1 MISENNKVALITG
14 GARGIGKSI
23 VLNMARNNYDII
35 INYNQSYEAAN
46 ELAKEV
52 NNISDSKVK
61 VIQADVS
68 EELEVQKMFLEISN
82 EFSGVD
88 VLINNAGITKDGL
101 SMRMKTEDWDS
112 VINTN
117 LRGSYLCS
125 QNAIKSM
132 MSNRWGRI
140 INISSVIGL
149 HGNLGQS
156 NYAAS
161 KAGLIG
167 LTKSM
172 SKELASRN
180 ITVNAI
186 APGFIKTEMVET
198 ISEKMQEGI
207 LSRISMNRFGES
219 DDVAFLVEFLASE
232 KASYITGQVITVDG
246 GLTSAL

>member
-1 MISENNKVALITG
+1 MTSENNKVALITG

-35 INYNQSYEAAN
+35 INYNQSHEAAN

-68 EELEVQKMFLEISN
+68 QELEVQKMFLEISN

-172 SKELASRN
+172 SKELA
-180 ITVNAI
+180 
-186 APGFIKTEMVET
+186 
-198 ISEKMQEGI
+198 
-207 LSRISMNRFGES
+207 
-219 DDVAFLVEFLASE
+219 
-232 KASYITGQVITVDG
+232 
-246 GLTSAL
+246 

>member
-1 MISENNKVALITG
+1 MANENKKVVLVTG
-14 GARGIGKSI
+14 GARGIGRSI
-23 VLNMARNNYDII
+23 VLNMSKNNYDII
-35 INYNQSYEAAN
+35 INYNQSHVAAN
-46 ELAKEV
+46 DLAKEV
-52 NNISDSKVK
+52 KNISDSKIK
-61 VIQADVS
+61 VVQADVS
-68 EELEVQKMFLEISN
+68 NESQVQKMFLEISQ

-101 SMRMKTEDWDS
+101 SMRMKIEDWDS

-117 LRGSYLCS
+117 LRGSFLCS
-125 QNAIKSM
+125 QASIKSM

-156 NYAAS
+156 NYSAS
-161 KAGLIG
+161 KSGLIG

-198 ISEKMQEGI
+198 ISEKIQEGI

-219 DDVAFLVEFLASE
+219 EDVAYLVEFLASE
-232 KASYITGQVITVDG
+232 KANYITGQVITVDG
-246 GLTSAL
+246 GLAL

>member
-1 MISENNKVALITG
+1 MTNENKKVVLVTG
-14 GARGIGKSI
+14 GARGIGRSI
-23 VLNMARNNYDII
+23 VLNMSKNNYDII
-35 INYNQSYEAAN
+35 INYNQSHVAAN
-46 ELAKEV
+46 DLAKEV
-52 NNISDSKVK
+52 KNISDSKIK
-61 VIQADVS
+61 VVQADVS
-68 EELEVQKMFLEISN
+68 NESQVQKMFLEISQ

-101 SMRMKTEDWDS
+101 SMRMKIEDWDS

-117 LRGSYLCS
+117 LRGSFLCS
-125 QNAIKSM
+125 QAAIKSM
-132 MSNRWGRI
+132 MSNRWGRV

-156 NYAAS
+156 NYSAS
-161 KAGLIG
+161 KSGLIG

-198 ISEKMQEGI
+198 ISEKIQEGI

-219 DDVAFLVEFLASE
+219 EDVAYLVEFLASE
-232 KASYITGQVITVDG
+232 KANYITGQVITVDG
-246 GLTSAL
+246 GLAL

>member
-1 MISENNKVALITG
+1 MSSENKKVVLVTG
-14 GARGIGKSI
+14 GARGIGRSI
-23 VLNMARNNYDII
+23 VLNMSKNNYDII
-35 INYNQSYEAAN
+35 INYNQSAVAAN
-46 ELAKEV
+46 DLAKEV
-52 NNISDSKVK
+52 KNISDSKIQV
-61 VIQADVS
+61 VQADVS
-68 EELEVQKMFLEISN
+68 NESQVQKMFLEISQ

-88 VLINNAGITKDGL
+88 VLINNAGITKDAL
-101 SMRMKTEDWDS
+101 SMRMKIEDWDN

-117 LRGSYLCS
+117 LRGSFLCS
-125 QNAIKSM
+125 QAAIKSM

-140 INISSVIGL
+140 INISSVIGI

-156 NYAAS
+156 NYSAS
-161 KAGLIG
+161 KSGLIG

-198 ISEKMQEGI
+198 ISEKIQEGI

-219 DDVAFLVEFLASE
+219 EDVAYLVEFLASE
-232 KASYITGQVITVDG
+232 KANYITGQVITVDG
-246 GLTSAL
+246 GLAL

>member
-35 INYNQSYEAAN
+35 INYNQSHEAAN

-68 EELEVQKMFLEISN
+68 KELEVQKMFLEISN

-125 QNAIKSM
+125 QIAIKSM

-198 ISEKMQEGI
+198 VSEKMQEGI

-246 GLTSAL
+246 GLAL

>member
-1 MISENNKVALITG
+1 MTSENNKVALITG

-246 GLTSAL
+246 GLAL

>member
-1 MISENNKVALITG
+1 MIIENNKVALITG

-35 INYNQSYEAAN
+35 INYNQSHEAAN

-101 SMRMKTEDWDS
+101 SMRMKTQDWDS

-246 GLTSAL
+246 GLAL

>member
-1 MISENNKVALITG
+1 MTSENNKVALITG

-35 INYNQSYEAAN
+35 INYNQSHEAAN

-68 EELEVQKMFLEISN
+68 QELEVQKMFLEISN

-246 GLTSAL
+246 GLAL

>member
-1 MISENNKVALITG
+1 MTGVDKKIALITG

-23 VLNMARNNYDII
+23 VLNMAKNNYDII
-35 INYNQSYEAAN
+35 LNYNQSQESAN
-46 ELAKEV
+46 ALAKEV
-52 NNISDSKVK
+52 ENISNSKVK
-61 VIQADVS
+61 VVQADVS
-68 EELEVQKMFLEISN
+68 KELEVQKMFLEISE

-101 SMRMKTEDWDS
+101 SMRMKIEDWDS

-125 QNAIKSM
+125 QLAIKSM

-149 HGNLGQS
+149 HGNTGQS
-156 NYAAS
+156 NYSAS

-198 ISEKMQEGI
+198 ISEKMKEGI

-219 DDVAFLVEFLASE
+219 DDVAYLVEFLASE

-246 GLTSAL
+246 GLAL

>member
-1 MISENNKVALITG
+1 MSSENKKVVLVTG
-14 GARGIGKSI
+14 GARGIGRSI
-23 VLNMARNNYDII
+23 VLNMSKNNYDII
-35 INYNQSYEAAN
+35 INYNQSAVAAN
-46 ELAKEV
+46 DLAKEV
-52 NNISDSKVK
+52 KNISDSKIK
-61 VIQADVS
+61 VVQADVS
-68 EELEVQKMFLEISN
+68 NESQVQKMFLEISQ

-88 VLINNAGITKDGL
+88 VLINNAGITKDAL
-101 SMRMKTEDWDS
+101 SMRMKIEDWDN

-117 LRGSYLCS
+117 LRGSFLCS
-125 QNAIKSM
+125 QAAIKSM

-140 INISSVIGL
+140 INISSVIGI

-156 NYAAS
+156 NYSAS
-161 KAGLIG
+161 KSGLIG

-198 ISEKMQEGI
+198 ISEKIQEGI

-219 DDVAFLVEFLASE
+219 EDVAYLVEFLASE
-232 KASYITGQVITVDG
+232 KANYITGQVITVDG
-246 GLTSAL
+246 GLAL

>member
-1 MISENNKVALITG
+1 MTSENNKVALITG

-186 APGFIKTEMVET
+186 APGFIKTET

-246 GLTSAL
+246 GLAL

>member
-1 MISENNKVALITG
+1 MTGVDKKIALITG

-23 VLNMARNNYDII
+23 VLNMAKNNYDII
-35 INYNQSYEAAN
+35 LNYNQSQESAN
-46 ELAKEV
+46 ALAKEV
-52 NNISDSKVK
+52 ENISNSKVK
-61 VIQADVS
+61 VVQADVS
-68 EELEVQKMFLEISN
+68 KELEVQKMFLEISQ

-101 SMRMKTEDWDS
+101 SMRMKIEDWDS

-125 QNAIKSM
+125 QLAIKSM

-149 HGNLGQS
+149 HGNAGQS
-156 NYAAS
+156 NYSAS

-219 DDVAFLVEFLASE
+219 DDVAYLVEFLASE

-246 GLTSAL
+246 GLAL

>member
-1 MISENNKVALITG
+1 MIIENNKVALITG

-68 EELEVQKMFLEISN
+68 QELEVQKMFLEISN

-186 APGFIKTEMVET
+186 APGFIKTEMVEN

-246 GLTSAL
+246 GLAL

>member
-1 MISENNKVALITG
+1 MTSENKKVVLVTG

-23 VLNMARNNYDII
+23 VLNMAQNNYDII
-35 INYNQSYEAAN
+35 INYNQSYKSAN

-68 EELEVQKMFLEISN
+68 DELEVQKMFLEISK

-101 SMRMKTEDWDS
+101 SMRMKIEDWDS

-125 QNAIKSM
+125 QIAIKSM

-156 NYAAS
+156 NYSAS

-186 APGFIKTEMVET
+186 APGFIKTEMVEN

-219 DDVAFLVEFLASE
+219 DDVAYLVEFLASE

-246 GLTSAL
+246 GLAL

>member
-1 MISENNKVALITG
+1 MIIENNKVALITG

-68 EELEVQKMFLEISN
+68 QELEVQKMFLEISN

-246 GLTSAL
+246 GLAL

>member
-68 EELEVQKMFLEISN
+68 QELEVQKMFLEISN

-112 VINTN
+112 VINYYA
-117 LRGSYLCS
+117 G
-125 QNAIKSM
+125 A
-132 MSNRWGRI
+132 
-140 INISSVIGL
+140 
-149 HGNLGQS
+149 LGVRQS
-156 NYAAS
+156 
-161 KAGLIG
+161 
-167 LTKSM
+167 
-172 SKELASRN
+172 
-180 ITVNAI
+180 
-186 APGFIKTEMVET
+186 
-198 ISEKMQEGI
+198 
-207 LSRISMNRFGES
+207 
-219 DDVAFLVEFLASE
+219 
-232 KASYITGQVITVDG
+232 
-246 GLTSAL
+246 

>member
-1 MISENNKVALITG
+1 MTGVDKKIALITG
-14 GARGIGKSI
+14 GARRIGKSI
-23 VLNMARNNYDII
+23 VLNMAKNNYDII
-35 INYNQSYEAAN
+35 LNYNQSQESAN
-46 ELAKEV
+46 ALAKEV
-52 NNISDSKVK
+52 ENISNSKVK
-61 VIQADVS
+61 VVQADVS
-68 EELEVQKMFLEISN
+68 KELEVQKMFLEISE

-101 SMRMKTEDWDS
+101 SMRMKIEDWDS

-125 QNAIKSM
+125 QLAIKSM

-149 HGNLGQS
+149 HGNAGQS
-156 NYAAS
+156 NYSAS

-219 DDVAFLVEFLASE
+219 DDVAYLVEFLASE

-246 GLTSAL
+246 GLAL